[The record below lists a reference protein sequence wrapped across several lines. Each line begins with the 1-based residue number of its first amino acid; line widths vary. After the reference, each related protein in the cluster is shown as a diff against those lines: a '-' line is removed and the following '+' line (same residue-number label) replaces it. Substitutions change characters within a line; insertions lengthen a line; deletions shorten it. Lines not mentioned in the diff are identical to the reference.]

1 MNFNTI
7 LFPAFFALCA
17 LICWITPSVLRPF
30 WLLAASLGFYCFAP
44 ENRQLIYFLAI
55 VAALTWVGGLLLS
68 RAKKPWLRRLIVWA
82 CLLGCLAPL
91 VVVKQ
96 FSFFYHLVY
105 GTLPEK
111 ILYPLGISYFTFQ
124 GMGYL
129 IDQYRGKYPAE
140 KNPVKYAL
148 FVSFFPCIFT
158 GPIERYDHLM
168 PQLCQRPAF
177 SYPFVAGGAFRMLW
191 GYFKKMVLA
200 DHLFLFVSAYYK
212 GASAQTAGP
221 AAVTA
226 AVFFALQLYLDFSGC
241 CDMAIGGAR
250 MMGFSLMEN
259 FDNPFLA
266 TSWADLWRRWHK
278 SLTGWFRD
286 YVYISLGGNR
296 KGLPRWALNTLI
308 VFGISGIWHG
318 LDWGYLWWGV
328 ACGALLVAEQLP
340 ARIRKMKAAAV
351 PVTAGAPAEAPVHT
365 KAEKAPAG
373 PAAQF
378 FLRWGKRLV
387 TFTEFWLCFI
397 LFAQALYAQPGT
409 ARGFTALFSGW
420 NAAGLAALQTALEAA
435 KITGPLAVVLAVG
448 ILLVFAVESRGSVA
462 EWIRRR
468 NVVIRWVLYYLLM
481 LAILFFGV
489 FGKSVFIYQGYF

>member
-1 MNFNTI
+1 
-7 LFPAFFALCA
+7 
-17 LICWITPSVLRPF
+17 
-30 WLLAASLGFYCFAP
+30 
-44 ENRQLIYFLAI
+44 
-55 VAALTWVGGLLLS
+55 
-68 RAKKPWLRRLIVWA
+68 
-82 CLLGCLAPL
+82 
-91 VVVKQ
+91 
-96 FSFFYHLVY
+96 
-105 GTLPEK
+105 
-111 ILYPLGISYFTFQ
+111 
-124 GMGYL
+124 
-129 IDQYRGKYPAE
+129 
-140 KNPVKYAL
+140 
-148 FVSFFPCIFT
+148 
-158 GPIERYDHLM
+158 
-168 PQLCQRPAF
+168 
-177 SYPFVAGGAFRMLW
+177 MLW

-212 GASAQTAGP
+212 GAAAQQSGP
-221 AAVTA
+221 ATVAA

-250 MMGFSLMEN
+250 VMGFSLMEN

-328 ACGALLVAEQLP
+328 ACGALLVVEQLP
-340 ARIRKMKAAAV
+340 ARIRKAKAARV
-351 PVTAGAPAEAPVHT
+351 PVTAGASCETPVHSQND
-365 KAEKAPAG
+365 AG
-373 PAAQF
+373 AKSAKSESTAAAF
-378 FLRWGKRLV
+378 GKRWLRRIF

-397 LFAQALYAQPGT
+397 LFAQALYAQPGSS
-409 ARGFTALFSGW
+409 RGFTALFTGW
-420 NAAGLAALQTALEAA
+420 NAAGLAALQTTLDNA
-435 KITGPLAVVLAVG
+435 KITGPLALVLAAG
-448 ILLVFAVESRGSVA
+448 ILLVFAVESRGNVS

-468 NVVIRWVLYYLLM
+468 NVVIRWGLYYLLM